1 MINKLSLMGLIGF
14 LGLLS
19 VPTGEI
25 SYCAFFAFFVF
36 FGYIRVVPDEL
47 FVTYVRKAASTA
59 FFIWVLFFCI
69 IYAAAVRMGN
79 IELFAIG
86 FPLTF
91 AASMFAFISMLIIH
105 EFLEQRGVE
114 SSA

>member
-14 LGLLS
+14 LGLLF

-36 FGYIRVVPDEL
+36 FGYLRVVPDEL

-59 FFIWVLFFCI
+59 FFIWVVFFCI
-69 IYAAAVRMGN
+69 IYTAAVLMGN
-79 IELFAIG
+79 IELFTIG

-91 AASMFAFISMLIIH
+91 AAGMFTFICMLVIH
-105 EFLEQRGVE
+105 EFVEQRGVE
-114 SSA
+114 NGA